1 MDDKLNILS
10 NIKAIGWTTLTIF
23 GTVTLWVVFQIIGTI
38 IFDNSIDNF
47 TAGQEEY
54 NDVATNMRDAAIQ
67 MRVILFI
74 AGGLTLLTSIG
85 SLGLLRLKNWGLI
98 LYQSSTI
105 AVILVFIGGLGY
117 YVYDVQTKMDERYDR
132 ALEFGMSTNF
142 VAAQNYTTISYGTF
156 LLLFSWMLTRANI
169 FLSKKDSRIEFR

>member
-1 MDDKLNILS
+1 MAHTFITLGLQTHGRQTEYTLKHQSNRLDDLDY
-10 NIKAIGWTTLTIF
+10 F

-132 ALEFGMSTNF
+132 ALEFEC
-142 VAAQNYTTISYGTF
+142 Q
-156 LLLFSWMLTRANI
+156 LT
-169 FLSKKDSRIEFR
+169 S